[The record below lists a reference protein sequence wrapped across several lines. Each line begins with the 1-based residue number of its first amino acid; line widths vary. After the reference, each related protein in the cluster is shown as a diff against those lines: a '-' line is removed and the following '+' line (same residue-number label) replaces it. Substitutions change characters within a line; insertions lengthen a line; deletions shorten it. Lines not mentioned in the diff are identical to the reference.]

1 MDLSIR
7 VARVRSP
14 PSQNVTLGLLPGT
27 GVVKGEHDF
36 LVSSDLDA
44 GGSVP
49 GVPLSVATPSAFV
62 AALGGAQRIEL
73 TAYTLRDGA
82 VRDALVAAAARG
94 ADVRVRLERD
104 PLDDDRGTL
113 HRANAA
119 AVAAIAAAGGH
130 AALTGA
136 DEPVLHMKAA
146 LVDGGAWLD
155 DRNWAG
161 EGPERILHDT
171 DADDVAAI
179 ASAVGGGRGADGH
192 LATTKAGA
200 LRLEADVIAQA
211 GSAPLV
217 VESESF
223 GGGPVYDAL
232 LHRAEAGLP
241 TRLIVA
247 GREVAESAGGREGK
261 RLQRLAALGTG
272 VRVGD
277 PARGDLDEKLAVAGA
292 DAWAGSAN
300 ATDAHGPYGRQREWG
315 IATQTPAVVA
325 DLRAAFERNWSASR
339 PLDAVIP
346 AR

>member
-1 MDLSIR
+1 MNGGHDL
-7 VARVRSP
+7 
-14 PSQNVTLGLLPGT
+14 
-27 GVVKGEHDF
+27 
-36 LVSSDLDA
+36 LVSSDLEA

-49 GVPLSVATPSAFV
+49 GMALSVAPPSAFV
-62 AALGGAQRIEL
+62 AAVGGAQRVTL
-73 TAYTLRDGA
+73 TAYTLRAGA

-113 HRANAA
+113 HQANAESI
-119 AVAAIAAAGGH
+119 AAIVAAGGH
-130 AALTGA
+130 AALTA
-136 DEPVLHMKAA
+136 PDEPVLHMKAA
-146 LVDGGAWLD
+146 VVDGTAWLD

-161 EGPERILHDT
+161 DGPERILRDT
-171 DADDVAAI
+171 DPNDVAAI
-179 ASAVGGGRGADGH
+179 AAAAGGGPGADGH

-211 GSAPLV
+211 GTAPLA

-223 GGGPVYDAL
+223 GGGPIYDAL
-232 LHRAEAGLP
+232 VHRAKAGLP

-261 RLQRLAALGTG
+261 RLGRLAALGVD

-277 PARGDLDEKLAVAGA
+277 PARGDLDEKLATAGA

-300 ATDAHGPYGRQREWG
+300 ATVAHGPYGRQRDWG
-315 IATQTPAVVA
+315 LATRAPAVV
-325 DLRAAFERNWSASR
+325 DGLRAAFERNWRAALPLAPRSAT
-339 PLDAVIP
+339 PL
-346 AR
+346 RSSGGS